1 MASPSSSEKQ
11 HAPRKSTD
19 TFSEDRTATAT
30 PDFKTLKEEKQIN
43 NDDPSEY
50 PERSSRDG
58 STDDNGNEL
67 APQESNASSIWV
79 AETMSFPREVLF
91 IIICCMA
98 QFCTQ
103 AAYMETL
110 ILLHVIGDSFHVDN
124 PARLAWL
131 VAGYSLTVGTFILF
145 SGRLGD
151 AFGYKRM
158 LIIGFSWFSV
168 WSLIAGLSVYSDFTL
183 AVFSRVLQGIGPAIC
198 LPNALA
204 LFGAAYRPG
213 HRKAMVFSFFGAVA
227 PMGGVVGAAVASVL
241 QLEWWPWAL
250 WALSIWLAI
259 LAVAGW
265 FIIPEPP
272 KKMRAPRGFKNL
284 CIDLDI
290 PGAVTGIVALVLF
303 NFAWNQA
310 PIEGWKT
317 PEVLVPLILGL
328 GLFALFAAI
337 EFKFAPK
344 PLLPFEAVNADVAF
358 VLAAVVCGWATF
370 GVWTLYLV
378 QILQE
383 IRTLSPLLTCAWFS
397 PVVVTG
403 GLAAVITGKLLGPLK
418 VRPPIVMTLALVAFT
433 IGVILTATAPENQTY
448 WAQIFVSMIIMPFGM
463 DMSFPA
469 ATLILSNA
477 VKREHQG
484 IGASLVN
491 TVVNYG
497 IALGVGF
504 AGTVE
509 VHVSK
514 GAGSKAEQ
522 FKGFRGALYMG
533 VGLSGLGL
541 CVALLFLAREFR
553 NRREQ
558 KQDAEKAAEA
568 QARSP

>member
-1 MASPSSSEKQ
+1 MASPLSSEKQ
-11 HAPRKSTD
+11 HARKSID
-19 TFSEDRTATAT
+19 TSSDDRTATAT
-30 PDFKTLKEEKQIN
+30 PDVNMRKEDEHMPN
-43 NDDPSEY
+43 DPSITHG
-50 PERSSRDG
+50 RSSRD
-58 STDDNGNEL
+58 STSDDNGGHL
-67 APQESNASSIWV
+67 TPQQSAAPSIWA
-79 AETMSFPREVLF
+79 AETMSLPRETLF
-91 IIICCMA
+91 VIICCMA

-110 ILLHVIGDSFHVDN
+110 ILLHVIGSSFNVDD

-131 VAGYSLTVGTFILF
+131 IAGYSLTIGTFILF

-158 LIIGFSWFSV
+158 LIIGFAWFSV
-168 WSLIAGLSVYSDFTL
+168 WSLIAGLSVYSNFTL

-204 LFGAAYRPG
+204 LFGAAYPPG

-227 PMGGVVGAAVASVL
+227 PMGGVVGAALAST
-241 QLEWWPWAL
+241 LELAWWPWAL
-250 WALSIWLAI
+250 WAMSIWLAI
-259 LAVAGW
+259 LA
-265 FIIPEPP
+265 
-272 KKMRAPRGFKNL
+272 GFKAMF
-284 CIDLDI
+284 IELDI

-310 PIEGWKT
+310 PIDGWKT
-317 PEVLVPLILGL
+317 PVVLVPLILGL
-328 GLFALFAAI
+328 ILFAAFAAI
-337 EFKFAPK
+337 EFKFAPM
-344 PLLPFEAVNADVAF
+344 PLLPFDVVNADVGF

-370 GVWTLYLV
+370 D
-378 QILQE
+378 
-383 IRTLSPLLTCAWFS
+383 SPGDPDPLALLTCAWFA

-418 VRPPIVMTLALVAFT
+418 VRPPIVMTMALAAFT
-433 IGVILTATAPENQTY
+433 VGVILTATAPENQIY

-509 VHVSK
+509 VHVNNGGETK
-514 GAGSKAEQ
+514 EDQ
-522 FKGFRGALYMG
+522 FRGFRGALYMG
-533 VGLSGLGL
+533 VGLAGLGL
-541 CVALLFLAREFR
+541 GIALTFLAREWR
-553 NRREQ
+553 HRGGAKGSEER
-558 KQDAEKAAEA
+558 AAEA
-568 QARSP
+568 QAETSR

>member
-1 MASPSSSEKQ
+1 MASPSASEKQ
-11 HAPRKSTD
+11 QQYVRKSLDST
-19 TFSEDRTATAT
+19 SGDRTAAAT
-30 PDFKTLKEEKQIN
+30 PDVNMLR
-43 NDDPSEY
+43 DDKHIPDDSSLG
-50 PERSSRDG
+50 RSSRDD
-58 STDDNGNEL
+58 SSDDNGDNL
-67 APQESNASSIWV
+67 APQQSNASSVWAV
-79 AETMSFPREVLF
+79 DGMSFPREAMFV
-91 IIICCMA
+91 IICCMA

-110 ILLHVIGDSFHVDN
+110 VLLHVIGGSFHVDN

-158 LIIGFSWFSV
+158 LIIGFAWFSL
-168 WSLIAGLSVYSDFTL
+168 WSLIAGLSVYSNFTL

-204 LFGAAYRPG
+204 LFGAAYPPG

-227 PMGGVVGAAVASVL
+227 PMGGVVGAAIACTL
-241 QLEWWPWAL
+241 ELEWWPWAL

-259 LAVAGW
+259 LAVAGY
-265 FIIPEPP
+265 FIIPEPHAKVDRP
-272 KKMRAPRGFKNL
+272 PRTLSDMFVE
-284 CIDLDI
+284 LDI
-290 PGAVTGIVALVLF
+290 PGAVTGIVALILF

-310 PIEGWKT
+310 PIDGWKT
-317 PEVLVPLILGL
+317 PTVLVPLILGL
-328 GLFALFAAI
+328 VLFGVFTAI
-337 EFKFAPK
+337 EFKYAEK
-344 PLLPFEAVNADVAF
+344 PLLPFDAVNADVAF

-370 GVWTLYLV
+370 GIWTLYLV

-418 VRPPIVMTLALVAFT
+418 VRPPVVMTMALVAFT
-433 IGVILTATAPENQTY
+433 VGVILTATAPENQIY

-477 VKREHQG
+477 VKKEHQG

-514 GAGSKAEQ
+514 GAGTKEEQ
-522 FKGFRGALYMG
+522 FRGFRGALYMG
-533 VGLSGLGL
+533 VGLAGLGL
-541 CVALLFLAREFR
+541 CVALTFLAREWR
-553 NRREQ
+553 HRKGGSGNE
-558 KQDAEKAAEA
+558 EKAAEA
-568 QARSP
+568 QTGNS

>member
-1 MASPSSSEKQ
+1 MASPLSSEKQ
-11 HAPRKSTD
+11 HARKSID
-19 TFSEDRTATAT
+19 TSSDDRTATAT
-30 PDFKTLKEEKQIN
+30 PDVHMRKDDEHMPN
-43 NDDPSEY
+43 DPSIAHG
-50 PERSSRDG
+50 RSSRD
-58 STDDNGNEL
+58 STSDDNGGHL
-67 APQESNASSIWV
+67 TPQQSATPSIWV
-79 AETMSFPREVLF
+79 AETMSLPRETLF
-91 IIICCMA
+91 VIICCMA

-110 ILLHVIGDSFHVDN
+110 ILLHVIGSSFHVDD

-131 VAGYSLTVGTFILF
+131 IAGYSLTIGTFILF

-158 LIIGFSWFSV
+158 LIIGFAWFSV
-168 WSLIAGLSVYSDFTL
+168 WSLIAGLSVYSNFTL

-204 LFGAAYRPG
+204 LFGAAYPPG

-227 PMGGVVGAAVASVL
+227 PMGGVVGAALAST
-241 QLEWWPWAL
+241 LELAWWPWAL
-250 WALSIWLAI
+250 WAMSIWLAI

-272 KKMRAPRGFKNL
+272 TKLQSPKGFKAMF
-284 CIDLDI
+284 IELDI

-310 PIEGWKT
+310 PIDGWKT
-317 PEVLVPLILGL
+317 PVVLVPLILGL
-328 GLFALFAAI
+328 ILFGAFAAI
-337 EFKFAPK
+337 EFKFAPM
-344 PLLPFEAVNADVAF
+344 PLLPFDVVNADVGF

-383 IRTLSPLLTCAWFS
+383 IRTLSPLLTCAWFA

-418 VRPPIVMTLALVAFT
+418 
-433 IGVILTATAPENQTY
+433 
-448 WAQIFVSMIIMPFGM
+448 IFVSMIIMPFGM

-509 VHVSK
+509 VHVNNGGETK
-514 GAGSKAEQ
+514 EDQ
-522 FKGFRGALYMG
+522 FRGFRGALYMG
-533 VGLSGLGL
+533 VGLAGLGFGI
-541 CVALLFLAREFR
+541 ALTFLAREWR
-553 NRREQ
+553 HRGGAKGNE
-558 KQDAEKAAEA
+558 EKAAEA
-568 QARSP
+568 QAETSR